1 MLASAATISVARVHI
16 QIDLQSLS
24 SHLAPCIQACHCL
37 QPGVLMHPSAA
48 VAGLCAQPLTPCP
61 QLQSYAEETL
71 NTLHFASVAL
81 QVRSAPV
88 RILDPQ
94 DQLVVNLRGTI
105 TRLKTENQ
113 QLSLMLHEATSS
125 AGTVNTSPVRMSSFG
140 SEVGTLPWSPC
151 AARHPVQNCLHHV
164 LVGAPS
170 VPGRGTA
177 VTQHSPC

>member
-1 MLASAATISVARVHI
+1 MHLPAAA
-16 QIDLQSLS
+16 
-24 SHLAPCIQACHCL
+24 
-37 QPGVLMHPSAA
+37 
-48 VAGLCAQPLTPCP
+48 AGLGAQALAPCP

-81 QVRSAPV
+81 QVKSAPV

-125 AGTVNTSPVRMSSFG
+125 AGTVNTSPMRMSSFG
-140 SEVGTLPWSPC
+140 SEVGAWPCSSMLPAQFASECPFCTWLGHCSRTVEAVLNS
-151 AARHPVQNCLHHV
+151 AAC
-164 LVGAPS
+164 
-170 VPGRGTA
+170 
-177 VTQHSPC
+177 C